1 MNKQNLVI
9 SCIGT
14 ALFCAASAL
23 GYSAWIVPSATNYG
37 GTTIASK
44 NSKPVV
50 AYIKNGDK
58 KTYYTSVE
66 TAVIQANS
74 KDSVNS
80 PVDVWVIPNTQYTI
94 TSSFTIDQYVNLNL
108 PFQDE
113 IVFDVWK
120 ATDGKYTPDGTMS
133 VNATNALSNPNSYRK
148 TLLSISSGIIITNN
162 GTINVGGIIGGQGG
176 GSGPCGQ
183 TCSFYSEIK
192 CLSTNNSKAQII
204 NKGLIKNQGCISG
217 LDGTTFA
224 VDNIS
229 GSTFKSVLILGE
241 NRGGSALLNLG
252 GGYLN
257 ALTNKLS
264 FEVSPFNTVY
274 MVNLTAKSIFRNGC
288 SVLGLGSMF
297 GDNKHNQVEI
307 ELYSPNSSSLF
318 QSMGG
323 YLISQYQSSNN
334 GKGVL
339 DLDFFGDHSIHY
351 MKLSVTASKAGIT
364 LTDDVK
370 TDTVFFPLSYV
381 NDISF
386 NSIDGAKAT
395 ISSSQ
400 DIKIMPG
407 GKLTIGKNVDFS
419 INQLA
424 VYDSSFID
432 PASNCTYEV
441 GHPDGVFELNGTA
454 NIKNCGG
461 FITAGDE
468 GASLNISNSV
478 TVVSKQIQGN
488 PADASYKNYSF
499 NAFGKVSTDS
509 GNSFKQGNFSI
520 GKSYVSSKASDGTL
534 YWPVDAIVHKFSIT
548 AKSYS
553 DWKAYYYP
561 AFNFYIADNLE
572 GLNKTIVSSLTQ
584 TKTSA
589 SKLNDS
595 SISMSAELEEGKY
608 FFIESKSECDQ
619 VTGVELNKWI
629 EITKDFDITITA
641 QK

>member
-14 ALFCAASAL
+14 ALFCAASAV
-23 GYSAWIVPSATNYG
+23 GYSTWIVPSATNYG
-37 GTTIASK
+37 GTTIANK
-44 NSKPVV
+44 DNKPVV

-74 KDSVNS
+74 KDSANS

-120 ATDGKYTPDGTMS
+120 VTNGKYSPDGTMS
-133 VNATNALSNPNSYRK
+133 ATATNALNNPNSYRK
-148 TLLSISSGIIITNN
+148 TLLSISSGITITNN

-183 TCSFYSEIK
+183 TCSSYCEIK
-192 CLSTNNSKAQII
+192 CLSKNNSNAQIL
-204 NKGLIKNQGCISG
+204 NKGTIKNQGCISG
-217 LDGTTFA
+217 NDATTFA

-241 NRGGSALLNLG
+241 NRGGSALLELG

-257 ALTNKLS
+257 AAMNKLS

-274 MVNLTAKSIFRNGC
+274 MINLTAKSIFRNGC

-307 ELYSPNSSSLF
+307 ALYSSNDSSLF
-318 QSMGG
+318 QSTGG
-323 YLISQYQSSNN
+323 YLISQYQSTNN
-334 GKGVL
+334 GKGIL
-339 DLDFFGDHSIHY
+339 DLDFFGNHSIHY

-381 NDISF
+381 NDVSF

-424 VYDSSFID
+424 VYDSSFVD
-432 PASNCTYEV
+432 PASNCTYEG
-441 GHPDGVFELNGTA
+441 GHPDGIFELSGTA

-468 GASLNISNSV
+468 GAVLNVTNST

-488 PADASYKNYSF
+488 PSDASYKDYTF
-499 NAFGKVSTDS
+499 NANGKISKNS
-509 GNSFKQGNFSI
+509 GTSYENTNFLA
-520 GKSYVSSKASDGTL
+520 GKPYTSSKADDGTSF
-534 YWPVDAIVHKFSIT
+534 WIEAITHGFKIT

-553 DWKAYYYP
+553 DWKDYYYP
-561 AFNFYIADNLE
+561 AFNFYVADNSD
-572 GLNKTIVSSLTQ
+572 GLNKTIISSLTQ

-589 SKLNDS
+589 NKINS
-595 SISMSAELEEGKY
+595 STIHLSAELQEGKY
-608 FFIESKSECDQ
+608 FYIESKSECDQ
-619 VTGVELNKWI
+619 ITGAELNKWI